1 MIGRD
6 NGREDRVKQT
16 DVMGLQGKRA
26 LVVGGGFGMG
36 RCAALLLGDLGAHV
50 AVADMD
56 LARARS
62 VQAEV
67 EQKDVRATALSGDVT
82 RAAEAEAIVEQA
94 AKFHGG
100 LDVLINIV
108 GMAHWSLL
116 LDLESKDWDQQ
127 LSLNLV
133 QHLHVARAAAR
144 LMKAQGGGGRIAMVA
159 SVSGIYGAVNHGAY
173 GVAKAGLMS
182 LARTMAQE
190 WAPFGI
196 RVNTVSPDVIATPR
210 VKEMF
215 AKRGVTDVDEYAR
228 TRGVPLER
236 WGKPEEIAGPLV
248 FLCSDLAGFITG
260 QNLIVDGGN
269 ITRMPTTLMKAPS

>member
-1 MIGRD
+1 
-6 NGREDRVKQT
+6 VKQN

-26 LVVGGGFGMG
+26 LVVGGGYGMG

-50 AVADMD
+50 AIADLD
-56 LARARS
+56 PARAKA

-67 EQKDVRATALSGDVT
+67 EKKGVRATALSGDVT
-82 RAAEAEAIVEQA
+82 LPEPAQAIVEQA
-94 AKFHGG
+94 GKFHGG

-116 LDLESKDWDQQ
+116 LDLESSDWDKQ

-133 QHLHVARAAAR
+133 QHLHVSRAAAR
-144 LMKAQGGGGRIAMVA
+144 IMKTQGSGGRIAMVA

-173 GVAKAGLMS
+173 GVAKAGLMA

-196 RVNTVSPDVIATPR
+196 RVNTVSPDVTATPR
-210 VKEMF
+210 MEAMFKE
-215 AKRGVTDVDEYAR
+215 RGVPDLVAYAKE
-228 TRGVPLER
+228 RGVPLGR
-236 WGKPEEIAGPLV
+236 WGRPEEIAGPLV
-248 FLCSDLAGFITG
+248 FLCSDLAGFMTG
-260 QNLIVDGGN
+260 QNLVVDGGN
-269 ITRMPTTLMKAPS
+269 MTRMPTTLMKAPEK